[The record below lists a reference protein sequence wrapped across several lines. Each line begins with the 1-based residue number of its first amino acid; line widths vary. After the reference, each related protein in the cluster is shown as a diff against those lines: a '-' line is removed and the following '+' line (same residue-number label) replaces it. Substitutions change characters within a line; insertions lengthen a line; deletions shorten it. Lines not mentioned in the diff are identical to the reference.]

1 MTSTGFKLEPI
12 PDETIFGLV
21 IQTGV
26 LKGAI
31 TYAECLRVVFGDKG
45 KRWLDPNDASPER
58 FGELLQYVNV
68 ASTLHLL
75 RDHSPWPYWTAF
87 QNISMPDVL
96 KLGGEEGN
104 PLRALGLTGT
114 QAIKETKV
122 AKYCKACAL
131 EQLQRYARTTWLR
144 SHQLPGVTVCFRHG
158 LQLSESNLW
167 FDTKNNKDQ
176 EINFPQAA
184 DGIFDA
190 CRENDSFKTW
200 RVDQPSHMWAQ
211 MSRDCLISSGRFSNK
226 QSVLA
231 LYNVRLHSQGLL
243 SSGGYDW
250 GGIESLFRQRYG
262 DLFPLKI
269 GVDFFVSKSGH
280 WVKKLISGKEYFR
293 QPARHLFL
301 IGVLFDRLPTD
312 SEVERA
318 SDSINLLPQG
328 QDKAPYVAVKLR
340 ERDRLEMRE
349 KVIKALAENLS
360 LTRLGLREKLGRW
373 GYQWLLKN
381 DGDWLD
387 TKIDK
392 RTKIQS
398 FEIADW
404 NKRNAKI
411 IDIVSGFAPEQK
423 SQLFAG
429 GRLNVIELARQ
440 AKMSSAII
448 YAIVA
453 RTNIKATLAEICA
466 VV

>member
-1 MTSTGFKLEPI
+1 MASTGFKLEPI

-21 IQTGV
+21 IQIGV

-31 TYAECLRVVFGDKG
+31 TYAECLKLVFGDTG
-45 KRWLDPNDASPER
+45 KRWLDPNDASPQR
-58 FGELLQYVNV
+58 LGELLQYVNV
-68 ASTLHLL
+68 ANTQQLL
-75 RDHSPWPYWTAF
+75 RDHSLWPYWTAF
-87 QNISMPDVL
+87 QNISMADVL
-96 KLGGEEGN
+96 KLGCEEGN
-104 PLRALGLTGT
+104 PLRALGLAGT

-144 SHQLPGVTVCFRHG
+144 SHQLPGVTVCIRHG

-167 FDTKNNKDQ
+167 FDTRNDGDQ

-250 GGIESLFRQRYG
+250 GGIERLFRQRYG

-269 GVDFFVSKSGH
+269 GVDFFVYKSGH

-312 SEVERA
+312 SEVESA
-318 SDSINLLPQG
+318 GDSINLLHQR
-328 QDKAPYVAVKLR
+328 QDKAPYVTAKLR

-349 KVIKALAENLS
+349 KVIKALVENSS

-381 DGDWLD
+381 DGGWLD
-387 TKIDK
+387 AKIDK
-392 RTKIQS
+392 RKKVQS

-411 IDIVSGFAPEQK
+411 IDVVSGFAPEQK
-423 SQLFAG
+423 IRLFSG

-453 RTNIKATLAEICA
+453 RTNIKETLAEICA